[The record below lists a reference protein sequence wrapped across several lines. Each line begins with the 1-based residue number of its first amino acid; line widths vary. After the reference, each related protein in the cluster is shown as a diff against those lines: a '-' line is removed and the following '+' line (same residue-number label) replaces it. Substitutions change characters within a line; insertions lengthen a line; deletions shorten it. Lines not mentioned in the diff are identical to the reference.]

1 MPVGFYF
8 DRLFDWIRLTPS
20 KCNGSERHR
29 YPKSSRSSVWTSGHC
44 FVESVLGLYLCRFI
58 NLILGIWKYRTYWVL
73 TAFLLGCQNDQQEL
87 VCPSAPANCR
97 GQGISFR
104 FGHLLSDKLWQ
115 KQYVY
120 KVCRL
125 DGKWCGIMDLLMETD
140 GFSELLLRLIFI
152 SPRNS
157 WSWLYLLKSILNENF
172 LTGSNYELGL
182 VMATKVAPFPL

>member
-44 FVESVLGLYLCRFI
+44 LVESVLGLYLCRFI
-58 NLILGIWKYRTYWVL
+58 NLILGIWRYRTYWVL
-73 TAFLLGCQNDQQEL
+73 TAFLLGCQNDQQAIIFS
-87 VCPSAPANCR
+87 SAPANCR

-104 FGHLLSDKLWQ
+104 FNHLLSDKLWQ

-120 KVCRL
+120 EGMSAWRKMVWDNGSLNGKRRIL
-125 DGKWCGIMDLLMETD
+125 RVVVEVDFYQSTKFLILIVLVEIDFKWEFLNWFELWAGTRDGC
-140 GFSELLLRLIFI
+140 
-152 SPRNS
+152 
-157 WSWLYLLKSILNENF
+157 
-172 LTGSNYELGL
+172 
-182 VMATKVAPFPL
+182 